1 MSHLKKIAAAGM
13 TLTMAATLF
22 PMTSLADTKE
32 GWVQNSEGKWS
43 YYEDDAKV
51 KCDSR
56 FDESD
61 YKYYVLDSKGY
72 RYTKPGLYTASYF
85 YTYYGDK
92 VKFKRS
98 FYVQSDGSL
107 LRFSWKKID
116 GKWYYFD
123 YDGMMEKG
131 MVRSKED
138 TKTGEYK
145 FYLLGSDGARTTKKG
160 WHKIKT
166 KLISTYG
173 DSETETKYFY
183 VLSDGTALHD
193 CVKKIGGKYYAFR
206 YDGSM
211 VENSGYA
218 VKGKKFYLYGSSGAR
233 VKITKKGWI
242 SLTLSGSYKTT
253 VDSTKYKRKIRF
265 YGNKDG
271 TLATGWKKIDGKWY
285 FFSESSGEMYKSM
298 RITRYDSD
306 GTSRTYIFNKKGVCL
321 NH

>member
-1 MSHLKKIAAAGM
+1 M

-72 RYTKPGLYTASYF
+72 RYTKLGLYTASYF

-92 VKFKRS
+92 VKYKRS

-116 GKWYYFD
+116 GKWYYFN

-160 WHKIKT
+160 WTTLKYHYAE
-166 KLISTYG
+166 YG
-173 DSETETKYFY
+173 DKLKESQRYYLGEGGEAKY
-183 VLSDGTALHD
+183 
-193 CVKKIGGKYYAFR
+193 
-206 YDGSM
+206 
-211 VENSGYA
+211 E
-218 VKGKKFYLYGSSGAR
+218 
-233 VKITKKGWI
+233 
-242 SLTLSGSYKTT
+242 
-253 VDSTKYKRKIRF
+253 
-265 YGNKDG
+265 
-271 TLATGWKKIDGKWY
+271 GWKKIKVSSKSSNYGGTYTYKSTQWVYVTKDGSLQTGLKKISGTYYYFTPSMQTVTTYDKVSKNGDYYTRYYFGRDGKC
-285 FFSESSGEMYKSM
+285 K
-298 RITRYDSD
+298 
-306 GTSRTYIFNKKGVCL
+306 RTKKIYYAT
-321 NH
+321 